1 MSILHRRQTRAAV
14 VVLCCGLLAATWG
27 CREVSDPCPA
37 ATLTVTPDPLR
48 LPAGTVGLF
57 TAIARDYKG
66 NPVATSPVWSVV
78 GSGGNIDD
86 ETGLFTAG
94 VTTGTFTGTVQ
105 AVDGAVSALATVIV
119 TAPVPTAGLGTLET
133 FAVVAGSTVTV
144 NGATTTIAGNVGVSP
159 GTAVTGMPAG
169 QPTGGVVH
177 AGNATAATAQ
187 TSLTSLYNDL
197 AGRACGTDLTGEDL
211 GGMTLT
217 PGIYC
222 FDTTAGLTGTLTLN
236 GQGNT
241 DAVFIIKVGST
252 LTTASN
258 AVVTLTGGARA
269 ANVFWQVGSSAT
281 LGTGTAFQGNLVAMT
296 SITINTGSGL
306 VGRALARSGAVTID
320 ASALALP

>member
-1 MSILHRRQTRAAV
+1 MSILHRRHTRTAV
-14 VVLCCGLLAATWG
+14 IVLCCGLLAATWG

-57 TAIARDYKG
+57 TALARDYMG
-66 NPVATSPVWSVV
+66 NPLATTPVWSVV

-86 ETGLFTAG
+86 QTGLFTAG

-105 AVDGAVSALATVIV
+105 AVDGSVSALATVIV
-119 TAPVPTAGLGTLET
+119 TAPVPNPGLGTLET
-133 FAVVAGSTVTV
+133 FAIIAGTTVTV
-144 NGATTTIAGNVGVSP
+144 TGSTTTIAGNVGVSP
-159 GTAVTGMPAG
+159 GAAVTGMPVG
-169 QPTGGVVH
+169 QPTEGVVH

-187 TSLTSLYNDL
+187 AGLTVLYDEL

-222 FDTTAGLTGTLTLN
+222 FDTTAGLTGALILN
-236 GQGNT
+236 GQGNP

-269 ANVFWQVGSSAT
+269 ANVFWQAGSSVT
-281 LGTGTAFQGNLVAMT
+281 LGTGTAFQGNLVALT
-296 SITINTGSGL
+296 SITVNAGSSL
-306 VGRALARSGAVTID
+306 VGRALARNGAVTIET
-320 ASALALP
+320 SALALP